1 MLGLVNEANG
11 QFGQSQVLALSA
23 INDKV
28 KDLQD
33 EMKALQDPIRLAI
46 NLSDV
51 MGASFEEFI

>member
-11 QFGQSQVLALSA
+11 QFGQSTVLALSA

-33 EMKALQDPIRLAI
+33 EMKALQGPIRL
-46 NLSDV
+46 
-51 MGASFEEFI
+51 E